1 MRHRVFG
8 RKLNRDIKER
18 KALFKSLILALIN
31 YGKIQTTVAKGKAI
45 HRLAEKM
52 VTHAKNG
59 SASALSSVSSFLAR
73 KSAVDKLVNE
83 VVPRFKNTLGGYVRM
98 RRLGKRRG
106 DSSEKVV
113 LEWSIEKEQVKKEK
127 NEKGKNVKP
136 KL

>member
-52 VTHAKNG
+52 VTNAKSG

-73 KSAVDKLVNE
+73 KSAVDKLINE

-113 LEWSIEKEQVKKEK
+113 LEWSIEKEQLKKEK
-127 NEKGKNVKP
+127 NEKEKNVKP
-136 KL
+136 KP